1 MDFSKVKLV
10 VTDMDGTLLNS
21 KHEVSDRFFEI
32 HKALK
37 ERNIHFSAASGRQY
51 HSIISKLLPLK
62 KDITIIAENGAF
74 AMQDEEELFTYD
86 LPIATLLNSLSYVR
100 DIEGIGIILCGK
112 KYAYLENS
120 NPEFVDT
127 IKQFYS
133 SYKIVEDFS
142 KVKDD
147 TFFKV
152 AIHHPE
158 CSETHIYPKVKHL
171 ESEMQVIVSGKNWLD
186 ISNINANKGNA
197 LTNLQ
202 QKLGITPAETMAF
215 GDYNNDLKML
225 EKADYSYAMKNAH
238 PNVKKIANYETLSNE
253 DRGVEY
259 ILEQLIKQNINTE
272 VKESGTYESK

>member
-10 VTDMDGTLLNS
+10 ITDMDGTLLNS
-21 KHEVSDRFFEI
+21 EHEVSDRFFEI
-32 HKALK
+32 YEELK
-37 ERNIHFSAASGRQY
+37 ERNIHFAAASGRQY

-74 AMQDEEELFTYD
+74 AKQDEKELFSYD
-86 LPIATLLNSLSYVR
+86 LPIETLLNSLSYVR
-100 DIEGIGIILCGK
+100 DVEGIGVILCGK

-133 SYKIVEDFS
+133 SYKIVENFS
-142 KVKDD
+142 EIKDD

-152 AIHHPE
+152 AVFHPE
-158 CSETHIYPKVKHL
+158 CSETNIYPKVKHL
-171 ESEMQVIVSGKNWLD
+171 SEEMQVIVSGKNWLD
-186 ISNINANKGNA
+186 ISNIKANKGNA
-197 LTNLQ
+197 LTKLQ
-202 QKLGITPAETMAF
+202 KQLGVTPAETMAF

-225 EKADYSYAMKNAH
+225 EKAAYSYAMKNAH

-253 DRGVEY
+253 DRGVDF
-259 ILEQLIKQNINTE
+259 ILEKLIK
-272 VKESGTYESK
+272 